1 MCFTPK
7 TYIIKYK
14 KLVSSTTWKVISFLI
29 ADKNNK
35 YNNDKIIIKTNKI
48 ILLIILRVMDAMIKL
63 YLVNIILLEL
73 LAGL

>member
-7 TYIIKYK
+7 TYIINIRTK
-14 KLVSSTTWKVISFLI
+14 VSSTTWKVILI
-29 ADKNNK
+29 FNNNKNNK